1 MCISCIVDIF
11 IHELCIRFKEEW
23 TSETLFWIW
32 NINGFAGNGGPL
44 IFIPLALSV
53 PTDSKNSSRIGF
65 YVHKPPILVPRSIGQ
80 ALSKQIFVQ
89 QYAGEPA
96 QLNKNKKKGN
106 CDLQKEI
113 LLQESNRDNALLKKK
128 NCHWLRHKAR
138 KSFRWFQIWA
148 KKMFFP
154 TFCIEKVTNLIEWWG
169 EGKNSYM
176 CVIRIKMLKHTNLNP
191 PIWNEI

>member
-1 MCISCIVDIF
+1 MRNHCPLGRMNCIGVYRRNVLTLKQTMAWVLLWCISGILEDLDICLQAVF
-11 IHELCIRFKEEW
+11 IQFKEEW
-23 TSETLFWIW
+23 SSETLFWIW
-32 NINGFAGNGGPL
+32 NIKGFSGNGGPL

-96 QLNKNKKKGN
+96 QLNKKKKKGN

-113 LLQESNRDNALLKKK
+113 LLQESNRDNALLKK
-128 NCHWLRHKAR
+128 
-138 KSFRWFQIWA
+138 
-148 KKMFFP
+148 
-154 TFCIEKVTNLIEWWG
+154 
-169 EGKNSYM
+169 
-176 CVIRIKMLKHTNLNP
+176 RIATD
-191 PIWNEI
+191 